1 MVIRLKDTA
10 KLFGITIIA
19 CCAVFVCTLFLS
31 YNIDLAAIKDVITTE
46 AGMAMYNAQ
55 VLMGKVIAAVSGGCL
70 IATSVVMLLFYVKN
84 YIGTHGK
91 ELGILKALGY
101 SNIKIARHFWVFG
114 LSVFVGSTIGFVVG
128 YFYLPTFYQKQAP
141 SLQTLIPELKVQ
153 FHPLLTFAL
162 VGAPTI
168 AFSVI
173 SVLFAYLKLKSPVL
187 DLLRERQHYKS
198 KIGGDGKEDTPFLK
212 DLRGVTLRS
221 KKSLVFFVAF
231 SAFCF
236 SAMVQMSFSM
246 DELASETF
254 AVMVLSIGLI
264 LAFVTLFLSL
274 SSVVKG
280 NTKTIAMMRVFG
292 YDDTTCSRYIL
303 GAYRP
308 ISYLGFA
315 IGTVYQYG
323 LLRLMVSVVFSD
335 IENGEASALC
345 DFSPWH
351 RTVVG
356 QGDLHAVRLLPKAHI
371 QFCAICVTDTVC
383 RTFADRQ
390 CAQCAHMLRLWLI
403 SCQQNSNAQFF
414 RSFFRR
420 LQRFGSRRYLVGAIK
435 H

>member
-1 MVIRLKDTA
+1 MVIRLKDTV
-10 KLFGITIIA
+10 KLFGIAVIA

-31 YNIDLAAIKDVITTE
+31 YNIDLIAIKDEITTE
-46 AGMAMYNAQ
+46 AGTVMYNAQ
-55 VLMGKVIAAVSGGCL
+55 LLMGKVIAAVSGGCL
-70 IATSVVMLLFYVKN
+70 VATSVVMLLFYVKN

-101 SNIKIARHFWVFG
+101 SNIKIARHFWIFG
-114 LSVFVGSTIGFVVG
+114 LSVFVGCIAGFVIG
-128 YFYLPTFYQKQAP
+128 YLYLPTFYQKQAP
-141 SLQTLIPELKVQ
+141 NTLTLIPKLEAR
-153 FHPLLTFAL
+153 FHPLLAFAL

-187 DLLRERQHYKS
+187 DLLREKRNVKT
-198 KIGGDGKEDTPFLK
+198 KIGRDGKEDIPFLK

-221 KKSLVFFVAF
+221 RKSLVFFVAF

-246 DELASETF
+246 NELASETF

-274 SSVVKG
+274 SSVVRG

-292 YDDTTCSRYIL
+292 YDDVDCGRYIL

-308 ISYLGFA
+308 VSYIGFA

-323 LLRLMVSVVFSD
+323 LLRLMVSVVFAD
-335 IENGEASALC
+335 IGNVPKYGFDFKALIVTLVL
-345 DFSPWH
+345 FVIIYELVMYLYS
-351 RTVVG
+351 RSIK
-356 QGDLHAVRLLPKAHI
+356 RL
-371 QFCAICVTDTVC
+371 
-383 RTFADRQ
+383 
-390 CAQCAHMLRLWLI
+390 
-403 SCQQNSNAQFF
+403 S
-414 RSFFRR
+414 
-420 LQRFGSRRYLVGAIK
+420 IK
-435 H
+435 SVMSE